1 MKAAN
6 ATKNRVSSTL
16 VSTPQ
21 RDDFDEWAK
30 WFKCLADPTRLRILH
45 FVSSSGEP
53 VTVGEIVGAVDMSQ
67 STVSRHLQILGE
79 QRFVFAEAD
88 GVRTLIRANET
99 CMTEL
104 PRAAEAVMGR

>member
-1 MKAAN
+1 MKATNAN
-6 ATKNRVSSTL
+6 KNRISSML

-45 FVSSSGEP
+45 FVSSSSGP
-53 VTVGEIVGAVDMSQ
+53 VTVGEIVDAVDMSQ

-88 GVRTLIRANET
+88 GVRTLIRANEA

-104 PRAAEAVMGR
+104 PRAAESVMGR